1 MEFRTQRFKSCSMR
15 EMLLKIRPT
24 KFNVVYNLS
33 IIIGIL
39 IIFISVIYAEVAR
52 FTELIKVDHLSNY
65 SMMIGIFFIF
75 FGYMSL
81 IRRANKL
88 MDEE

>member
-1 MEFRTQRFKSCSMR
+1 MR